1 MFRNLGISMR
11 LLRKSFGVLWNDKTL
26 LAYPLTATGIIVL
39 VLWLLYLSVN
49 MDIKMFIFNM
59 SSDIGE
65 LTVNWGWYYTL
76 LLAYLALSCV
86 ATFFNAAL
94 VGAAHISMTERD
106 SIYRD
111 GIAAAFRKLPS
122 LLIWSLLSSTF
133 GLLISILDEF
143 RTTSRLIHR
152 LMGAVWGLYTFFVLP
167 LIVLDRANVFM
178 AIGRSGKVITETW
191 GEALFNRL
199 GLLFFLFVLNAPTLL
214 LWVVTYT
221 AWPAYLA
228 LVSFL
233 TMACFFASLAI
244 AQAAKSV
251 LTVAMYLYATKGTP
265 PEGWDADILADAL
278 LDRSD
283 ASESNVAS

>member
-1 MFRNLGISMR
+1 
-11 LLRKSFGVLWNDKTL
+11 
-26 LAYPLTATGIIVL
+26 
-39 VLWLLYLSVN
+39 
-49 MDIKMFIFNM
+49 
-59 SSDIGE
+59 
-65 LTVNWGWYYTL
+65 
-76 LLAYLALSCV
+76 
-86 ATFFNAAL
+86 
-94 VGAAHISMTERD
+94 
-106 SIYRD
+106 
-111 GIAAAFRKLPS
+111 
-122 LLIWSLLSSTF
+122 
-133 GLLISILDEF
+133 
-143 RTTSRLIHR
+143 
-152 LMGAVWGLYTFFVLP
+152 MGAVWGLYTFFVLP

-191 GEALFNRL
+191 GTALFNRL

-251 LTVAMYLYATKGTP
+251 LTVAMYLYATKGIP
-265 PEGWDADILADAL
+265 PEGWDADILADAF